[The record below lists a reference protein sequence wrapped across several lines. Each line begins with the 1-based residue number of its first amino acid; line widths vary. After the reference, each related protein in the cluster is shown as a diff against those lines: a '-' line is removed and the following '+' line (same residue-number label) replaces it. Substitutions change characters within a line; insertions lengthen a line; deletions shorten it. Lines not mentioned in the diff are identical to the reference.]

1 MFMQCADEIQTEVVV
16 QPDIDVKMEDVFNN
30 INDIQ
35 LDSTTPLSELENCAV
50 GADLTQHIIYRN
62 VPTNA

>member
-1 MFMQCADEIQTEVVV
+1 MQCADEIQTEVVV

-35 LDSTTPLSELENCAV
+35 LDSTTPLSELEKMKALLPEIKVEPN
-50 GADLTQHIIYRN
+50 G
-62 VPTNA
+62 